1 MLSTSAEHIASDL
14 LQYGE
19 DATAAWV
26 LRCTDAE
33 LVRVCSV
40 GCWLL
45 FHGPG
50 PSSGGSML
58 VAKAVSLAAVYVHEG
73 APRELARTR
82 RRGQPTWT
90 THQDE
95 DGVWHLGRL
104 PDAVLAARVTADHGV
119 GVDARAVWQ
128 AR

>member
-1 MLSTSAEHIASDL
+1 MLSASAEHIASDL

-26 LRCTDAE
+26 LNCTDQE

-40 GCWLL
+40 GYWLL
-45 FHGPG
+45 FHGPR
-50 PSSGGSML
+50 PPSGGSML
-58 VAKAVSLAAVYVHEG
+58 IAKAVSLAAVYVREG
-73 APRELARTR
+73 APRELARKR

-90 THQDE
+90 TRQDQH
-95 DGVWHLGRL
+95 GVWHLGRL
-104 PDAVLAARVTADHGV
+104 PDAALVARIAADHGV
-119 GVDARAVWQ
+119 GADARAVWR